1 MEEEDNM
8 TEMVF
13 GLPQDGEAKLPMGDL
28 LAHHAAGDAAKPAI
42 TFGDQTISY
51 SELEAHA
58 NQQSRQLAEWG
69 VGAGDTVT
77 ISMPKSIAVYEIL
90 FAVWKLGATPNIVSE
105 KLPVAELLG
114 IIELANPR
122 LVIGPDP
129 ASLPGRKVLPRDALA
144 PEKYSA
150 DPLPAK
156 IAKHWKIMTSGG
168 STGRPKLI
176 VDHRESAHD
185 PNLPVVLQEVGDTV
199 LNPGP
204 LYHNSPLTLTSHCL
218 FTGGHV
224 IEMDRFDPLLALQ
237 LIERHKV
244 TWVNFVPTMMHRIWR
259 LPAEQRLSF
268 DMSSLRIVFHMAAPC
283 PIWLKE
289 EWIAWLGPER
299 IFELYGGTEGQGFT
313 VISGT
318 EWLEHKGSVGKLL
331 PGSSLQVLDESGEPC
346 APGEIGGVYFLPDD
360 GPGSTYTYV
369 GATAQK
375 LGDWETLGDLGY
387 LDEDGYLYLADRR
400 SDLILSGGSNIY
412 PAEVEAAL
420 DAHPDVMSSIVIGLP
435 DEDLGQRVH
444 AIVQLAP
451 SASTGEEDLLTFL
464 ATLLVRYKI
473 PRSFEFGDEPLRD
486 DAGKARRTKLA
497 ADRITA
503 KA

>member
-1 MEEEDNM
+1 MAE
-8 TEMVF
+8 TVF

-28 LAHHAAGDAAKPAI
+28 LAHHGAGDPHKPAI
-42 TFGDQTISY
+42 THAGRTISY
-51 SELEAHA
+51 AELDARA
-58 NQQSRQLAEWG
+58 NQQARQLVDWG
-69 VGAGDTVT
+69 VSAGDTVT
-77 ISMPKSIAVYEIL
+77 ISMPKSIAVYEVL
-90 FAVWKLGATPNIVSE
+90 FATWKLGATPNIVSE
-105 KLPVAELLG
+105 KLPVAELEG
-114 IIELANPR
+114 IIELADPQ
-122 LVIGPDP
+122 LIVGPD
-129 ASLPGRKVLPRDALA
+129 ASSLPGRNVLPREALIPEDYSPA
-144 PEKYSA
+144 PV
-150 DPLPAK
+150 PAK
-156 IAKHWKIMTSGG
+156 VAKHWKIMTSGG

-185 PNLPVVLQEVGDTV
+185 PSLAVILQEPGDTV
-199 LNPGP
+199 INPGP
-204 LYHNSPLTLTSHCL
+204 LYHNSPLTVTTHCL

-224 IEMDRFDPLLALQ
+224 IEMDRFDALQTLQ

-244 TWVNFVPTMMHRIWR
+244 TWVNFVPTMMQRIWR
-259 LPAEQRLSF
+259 LPAEQRLGF
-268 DMSSLRIVFHMAAPC
+268 DLSSLRIVFHMAAPC

-331 PGSSLQVLDESGEPC
+331 PGSSLRVLDEAGKQCP
-346 APGEIGGVYFLPDD
+346 PGEIGAIYFLPDT

-369 GATAQK
+369 GATAQT

-400 SDLILSGGSNIY
+400 SDLILSGGANIY

-420 DAHPDVMSSIVIGLP
+420 DAHPAVMSSIVIGLR
-435 DEDLGQRVH
+435 DDDLGQRVH
-444 AIVQLAP
+444 AIVQVVPQDAIGEDDLRAFL
-451 SASTGEEDLLTFL
+451 STR
-464 ATLLVRYKI
+464 LVRYKI
-473 PRSFEFGDEPLRD
+473 PRTFEFSSEPLRD

-497 ADRITA
+497 ADRSA
-503 KA
+503 SAPPGDRS

>member
-1 MEEEDNM
+1 MAE
-8 TEMVF
+8 TVF

-28 LAHHAAGDAAKPAI
+28 LAHHAAVDPGKPAI
-42 TFGDQTISY
+42 TYGERSISY
-51 SELEAHA
+51 AELDARA
-58 NQQSRQLAEWG
+58 NQQARQLAECG

-114 IIELANPR
+114 IIELADPR

-129 ASLPGRKVLPRDALA
+129 ASLLGRNVLPRDLLA
-144 PEKYSA
+144 PENYSA
-150 DPLPAK
+150 DPFPAQV
-156 IAKHWKIMTSGG
+156 ASHWKIMTSGG

-185 PNLPVVLQEVGDTV
+185 PNLPVILQEAGDTV
-199 LNPGP
+199 INPGP
-204 LYHNSPLTLTSHCL
+204 LYHNSPLTVTTHCL

-224 IEMDRFDPLLALQ
+224 IEMDRFDPLLTLQ

-244 TWVNFVPTMMHRIWR
+244 TWVNFVPTMMQRIWR
-259 LPAEQRLSF
+259 LPVEQRLAI
-268 DMSSLRIVFHMAAPC
+268 DMSSLRVVFHMAAPC

-331 PGSSLQVLDESGEPC
+331 PGSSLQVLDDTGNKC
-346 APGEIGGVYFLPDD
+346 LPGEIGGIYFLPDT

-400 SDLILSGGSNIY
+400 SDLILSGGANIY

-420 DAHPDVMSSIVIGLP
+420 DAHPAVMSSIVIGLP
-435 DEDLGQRVH
+435 DDDLGQRVH

-451 SASTGEEDLLTFL
+451 SEPASEADLRAFL
-464 ATLLVRYKI
+464 ATQLVRYKI
-473 PRSFEFGDEPLRD
+473 PRSFEFSAEPLRD

-497 ADRITA
+497 ADRIA
-503 KA
+503 AGA